1 MSRRRRPRLRLRDR
15 FFQPGV
21 ARAITSPAGI
31 AGGAVVAGGMIA
43 GGAHPVLCA
52 LAGLVGWGVPVVRA
66 MQRVPGLGGRRRR
79 PAPAKGA
86 KGAGRDPWGEAIADA
101 EAAADRFEATVG
113 RYREG
118 PLLDRLRELEEDVF
132 QSLDAARELART
144 GSEAEAARRE
154 LAPARLQ
161 RDGRR
166 AGRAA
171 EDAAASQRRLITQLL
186 AVEDEART
194 KLLLLNGR
202 LDEAVGRA
210 TELLARS
217 VLSPDERSGSVVD
230 EVAREL
236 ERLSAALHEVEP
248 HEHPHRAP
256 ATRGKGTA
264 ATG

>member
-31 AGGAVVAGGMIA
+31 AGGAVVAGGLIA
-43 GGAHPVLCA
+43 GGAHPLLCA

-66 MQRVPGLGGRRRR
+66 MQRVPGLGGRARQA
-79 PAPAKGA
+79 APAKGA
-86 KGAGRDPWGEAIADA
+86 RGADRDSWDAAIADA
-101 EAAADRFEATVG
+101 ETAADRFEATVE
-113 RYREG
+113 RYPDG

-132 QSLDAARELART
+132 QSLEAARELART
-144 GSEAEAARRE
+144 GAEAEAARRE

-161 RDGRR
+161 REGRR

-171 EDAAASQRRLITQLL
+171 EDAAASQRRLVTQL
-186 AVEDEART
+186 ASVEDEARA
-194 KLLLLNGR
+194 KLVLLNGR

-217 VLSPDERSGSVVD
+217 ALSPDERDGSVVE
-230 EVAREL
+230 EVAKEL

-248 HEHPHRAP
+248 HEHPHRGPVA
-256 ATRGKGTA
+256 RGKGTA

>member
-1 MSRRRRPRLRLRDR
+1 MSRRRRPRPRLRLRDR

-31 AGGAVVAGGMIA
+31 AGGAVVAGGLIA

-79 PAPAKGA
+79 PAPVAKG
-86 KGAGRDPWGEAIADA
+86 GEQDAWAAAVADA
-101 EAAADRFEATVG
+101 EAAVDRFEATVE
-113 RYREG
+113 RYRAG
-118 PLLDRLRELEEDVF
+118 PLHDRLRELEEDVF
-132 QSLDAARELART
+132 QSLEAARELART

-161 RDGRR
+161 REGRR

-171 EDAAASQRRLITQLL
+171 EDAAASQRRLVTQLL
-186 AVEDEART
+186 AVEDEARV
-194 KLLLLNGR
+194 KLVLLNGR

-256 ATRGKGTA
+256 VSRGKGTT

>member
-1 MSRRRRPRLRLRDR
+1 MSRRRSRLRLRDR

-31 AGGAVVAGGMIA
+31 AGGAVVAGGLIA

-66 MQRVPGLGGRRRR
+66 MQRVPGLGGRRRLR
-79 PAPAKGA
+79 GRAGKGERGT
-86 KGAGRDPWGEAIADA
+86 KPDPWTAAIIDA
-101 EAAADRFEATVG
+101 EAAADRFEATVE
-113 RYREG
+113 RYRDG

-132 QSLDAARELART
+132 QSLEAARELART
-144 GSEAEAARRE
+144 GCEAEAARRE

-161 RDGRR
+161 REGRR

-171 EDAAASQRRLITQLL
+171 EDAAASQRRLATQLA

-194 KLLLLNGR
+194 KLVLLNGR

-230 EVAREL
+230 EVAKEL

-248 HEHPHRAP
+248 HEHPHRGPVA
-256 ATRGKGTA
+256 RSKGTT

>member
-1 MSRRRRPRLRLRDR
+1 MSVRRRRRSRLRLRDR

-31 AGGAVVAGGMIA
+31 AAGSVAAGSLIA

-66 MQRVPGLGGRRRR
+66 MQRVRGLGGPPR
-79 PAPAKGA
+79 PARGKASSSRPDAWSKA
-86 KGAGRDPWGEAIADA
+86 VADA
-101 EAAADRFEATVG
+101 EAAADRFEATVA

-132 QSLDAARELART
+132 QSLGAAHELARV
-144 GSEAEAARRE
+144 GAEAESARRE
-154 LAPARLQ
+154 LDPAAMKRAA
-161 RDGRR
+161 GR

-171 EDAAASQRRLITQLL
+171 EDAAADQRALITQLL
-186 AVEDEART
+186 EVEDEART
-194 KLLLLNGR
+194 KLVVLNGR

-210 TELLARS
+210 TALLGRT
-217 VLSPDERSGSVVD
+217 VLSPTGAGESVLD
-230 EVAREL
+230 DVAREL
-236 ERLSAALHEVEP
+236 ERLSDALHEVEP
-248 HEHPHRAP
+248 HPHPHSPPPQRP
-256 ATRGKGTA
+256 KGTT